1 MEQFEK
7 YIKGLSNSKLKSK
20 LKELEQNAEYLGKE
34 IPKVDKDKRD
44 MLQKEYNNDI
54 AHIDQIKAEIK
65 HREDK
70 KKGKEPSTVE
80 KLFPTVTTIIDN
92 HKVPTDDDDDEPSEN
107 KEDDEMIDID
117 KINEEFEE
125 ISKEELKEKLKEELK
140 AEIKNELKEEIT
152 NSKTPTKSTE
162 EILSMETTVLI
173 KDDLKKEKIEPK
185 KEVNEETV
193 KQKDILEE
201 VIQQSNVE
209 VNTPPK
215 KNEKKANTKPIR
227 PQTVLEEIKSDGSI
241 TKVVL
246 GGSSMDMD
254 MNIDDL
260 LSIENDPN
268 SQTMMLSTTKDTI
281 INKAIPLITDEEVE
295 TYTDKRAE
303 RELELY
309 IKFRDIVKEKMK
321 EKGLDEE
328 LEKSLSSKLDIIN
341 KNINKLKIRTT

>member
-1 MEQFEK
+1 
-7 YIKGLSNSKLKSK
+7 
-20 LKELEQNAEYLGKE
+20 
-34 IPKVDKDKRD
+34 
-44 MLQKEYNNDI
+44 
-54 AHIDQIKAEIK
+54 
-65 HREDK
+65 
-70 KKGKEPSTVE
+70 
-80 KLFPTVTTIIDN
+80 
-92 HKVPTDDDDDEPSEN
+92 
-107 KEDDEMIDID
+107 
-117 KINEEFEE
+117 
-125 ISKEELKEKLKEELK
+125 
-140 AEIKNELKEEIT
+140 
-152 NSKTPTKSTE
+152 
-162 EILSMETTVLI
+162 METTVLI
-173 KDDLKKEKIEPK
+173 KDDLKKEKTEPK

-209 VNTPPK
+209 INTPPK
-215 KNEKKANTKPIR
+215 KNEKKVNTKPIR

-254 MNIDDL
+254 IDDL

-281 INKAIPLITDEEVE
+281 INKSIPLITDEEVE

-321 EKGLDEE
+321 EKGLDED